1 MLFSFILL
9 FAKICSAVTCKMGI
23 FIAAV
28 NHTVENISFVLLIK
42 WKYQIPSEIT
52 TKISEIFLVF
62 PWCLYTTAEIVP

>member
-1 MLFSFILL
+1 
-9 FAKICSAVTCKMGI
+9 MGI

>member
-1 MLFSFILL
+1 MQI
-9 FAKICSAVTCKMGI
+9 GI

-28 NHTVENISFVLLIK
+28 NHTVENISLVLLIK

-62 PWCLYTTAEIVP
+62 PWFLYTTAEIVP